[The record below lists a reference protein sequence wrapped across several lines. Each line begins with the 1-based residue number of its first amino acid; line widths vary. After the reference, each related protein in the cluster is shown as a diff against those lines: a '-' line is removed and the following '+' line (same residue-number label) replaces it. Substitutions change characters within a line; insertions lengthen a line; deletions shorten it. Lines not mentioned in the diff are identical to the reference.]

1 MTEMIRT
8 VLYGILLGIIGYAL
22 ILWKRLIKKGTI
34 QSKPSF
40 KSNQRYR
47 VQNSREPWVQVYE
60 TAFEEDAR
68 LIRARLQE
76 EEVECL
82 LYEQGRKDIHGNA
95 LKGIG
100 IAVPKS
106 CVPLAQ
112 KIISRM
118 PV

>member
-1 MTEMIRT
+1 MTRT
-8 VLYGILLGIIGYAL
+8 LLYAVLLAVLAYAFLLWQKMKTEPRPASSASA
-22 ILWKRLIKKGTI
+22 KKA
-34 QSKPSF
+34 SH
-40 KSNQRYR
+40 RYR
-47 VQNSREPWVQVYE
+47 SKNLKELWVQVYE
-60 TAFEEDAR
+60 TASAEDAR
-68 LIRARLQE
+68 LIQARLQE

-82 LYEQGRKDIHGNA
+82 VYEQGKKDIYGNS

-106 CVPLAQ
+106 AVPLAQ

>member
-1 MTEMIRT
+1 MIRT
-8 VLYGILLGIIGYAL
+8 ILYGVLLGVLGYAL
-22 ILWKRLIKKGTI
+22 LLWKRVINVRLP
-34 QSKPSF
+34 QSSPVPKTS
-40 KSNQRYR
+40 QRFR
-47 VQNSREPWVQVYE
+47 PRSTREPWVQVYE
-60 TAFEEDAR
+60 TGSTEDAY
-68 LIRARLQE
+68 IIQARLQE

-82 LYEQGRKDIHGNA
+82 LYEQGKRDIQGNS

-106 CVPLAQ
+106 SVPLAQ

>member
-1 MTEMIRT
+1 MIRT
-8 VLYGILLGIIGYAL
+8 VLYGILLGILGYAL
-22 ILWKRLIKKGTI
+22 LLWRRMTLRE
-34 QSKPSF
+34 F
-40 KSNQRYR
+40 RKSPQESPKLNQRYR
-47 VQNSREPWVQVYE
+47 ARSTKEPWVQVYE
-60 TAFEEDAR
+60 TASPDDAR
-68 LIRARLQE
+68 LIQARLQE

-82 LYEQGRKDIHGNA
+82 VYEQGKKDIYGNP

-106 CVPLAQ
+106 SVPLAQ

>member
-1 MTEMIRT
+1 MIRT
-8 VLYGILLGIIGYAL
+8 VLYGMLLGILGYAL
-22 ILWKRLIKKGTI
+22 LLWRRVKGGGFPE
-34 QSKPSF
+34 SKPTF

-47 VQNSREPWVQVYE
+47 PWNAREPWVQVYE
-60 TAFEEDAR
+60 TASSEDAH
-68 LIRARLQE
+68 LILARLQE

-82 LYEQGRKDIHGNA
+82 LYEQGKRDIQGNS

-100 IAVPKS
+100 VAVPKS
-106 CVPLAQ
+106 SVPLAQ

>member
-1 MTEMIRT
+1 MVRT
-8 VLYGILLGIIGYAL
+8 VLYGILLGFVGYAL
-22 ILWKRLIKKGTI
+22 LLWRRAGEGKLSSG
-34 QSKPSF
+34 PSGEPPRA
-40 KSNQRYR
+40 NQRYR
-47 VQNSREPWVQVYE
+47 IKAGKEPWVQVYE
-60 TAFEEDAR
+60 TASHEDAR
-68 LIRARLQE
+68 LIQAHLQE

-82 LYEQGRKDIHGNA
+82 IYEQGKKDIYGNL

-106 CVPLAQ
+106 SVPLAQ

>member
-1 MTEMIRT
+1 MVRT
-8 VLYGILLGIIGYAL
+8 VLYGILLGILAYAL
-22 ILWKRLIKKGTI
+22 ILWKRMAGPNLTP
-34 QSKPSF
+34 PSMA
-40 KSNQRYR
+40 KSHQRFR
-47 VQNSREPWVQVYE
+47 SRNTKEPWVQVYE
-60 TAFEEDAR
+60 TAALEDAQ
-68 LIRARLQE
+68 LIQARLQE

-82 LYEQGRKDIHGNA
+82 IYEQGKRDIYGNS

-106 CVPLAQ
+106 SVPLAQ

>member
-1 MTEMIRT
+1 MIKT
-8 VLYGILLGIIGYAL
+8 VLYGILLGILGYAL
-22 ILWKRLIKKGTI
+22 FLWRKMTMREFR
-34 QSKPSF
+34 KPSQEAP
-40 KSNQRYR
+40 KSSQRYR
-47 VQNSREPWVQVYE
+47 TRNTKEPWVQVYE
-60 TAFEEDAR
+60 TASLDDAR
-68 LIRARLQE
+68 LIQAHLQE

-82 LYEQGRKDIHGNA
+82 VYEQGKKDIYGNS

-106 CVPLAQ
+106 SVPLAQ

>member
-1 MTEMIRT
+1 MIRT
-8 VLYGILLGIIGYAL
+8 VLYGILLGIVGYAL
-22 ILWKRLIKKGTI
+22 FLWRKLGRGEFSELPQETS
-34 QSKPSF
+34 SKAR
-40 KSNQRYR
+40 QRYR
-47 VQNSREPWVQVYE
+47 TKNTKDPWVQVYE
-60 TAFEEDAR
+60 TASSDDAR
-68 LIRARLQE
+68 LIQARLQE

-82 LYEQGRKDIHGNA
+82 VYEQGKKDIYGNT

-106 CVPLAQ
+106 SVPLAQ